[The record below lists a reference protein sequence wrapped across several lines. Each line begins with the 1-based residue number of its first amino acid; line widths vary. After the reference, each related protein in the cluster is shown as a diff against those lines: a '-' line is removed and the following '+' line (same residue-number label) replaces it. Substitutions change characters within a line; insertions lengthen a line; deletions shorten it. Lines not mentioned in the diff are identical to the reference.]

1 MNQFKYSLDNKR
13 YHTYNYYLKNK
24 YHQKIAK
31 VALNADFTCPNRDG
45 TKGYGGC
52 IFCSSSGSGDY
63 AGNVHDHLEKQ
74 FQTISQ
80 VMKRKWPEC
89 AYIAYFQANTNT
101 YGPLDKIK
109 KMIASFLNKED
120 VKGIALATRPD
131 CLNEEIV
138 QYLSTINKQKDVYIE
153 LGLQTI
159 HEQTSKLINR
169 GHTFQEFLDGLA
181 LCRKYN
187 LEVCVHIINGLPFET
202 KEMMIETEALSYNR
216 LFCYRRFTVFDEND
230 VAVIEMMATFVLM
243 DRDSRKVHA
252 VEPKIVAPYEAEFS
266 KKLIRGPKYPELKD
280 STSKDYHVRFYDLD
294 MNGHVNNSKYLDWI
308 FEVMGADFLM
318 KHVPKKVHLKYVKEV
333 RPGGQITSSY
343 DLNGL
348 ESNHQISSDGDIN
361 AQAMVTWQEIS

>member
-24 YHQKIAK
+24 YHQKVAK

-109 KMIASFLNKED
+109 KMIAPFLNKED
-120 VKGIALATRPD
+120 VKGIAFATRPD

-169 GHTFQEFLDGLA
+169 GHTFQEFLDGFA

-202 KEMMIETEALSYNR
+202 KEMMIETAKTLGQLDIQALKIHM
-216 LFCYRRFTVFDEND
+216 LFVVKNTKLQQMYENHEFNMLSRQEYID
-230 VAVIEMMATFVLM
+230 IVVEQLRYIKPEIVIERLTG
-243 DRDSRKVHA
+243 DG
-252 VEPKIVAPYEAEFS
+252 KIDDLIAPLWS
-266 KKLIRGPKYPELKD
+266 I
-280 STSKDYHVRFYDLD
+280 
-294 MNGHVNNSKYLDWI
+294 
-308 FEVMGADFLM
+308 
-318 KHVPKKVHLKYVKEV
+318 KKVTILNDIDKKMKELDV
-333 RPGGQITSSY
+333 YQG
-343 DLNGL
+343 DLYKK
-348 ESNHQISSDGDIN
+348 
-361 AQAMVTWQEIS
+361 

>member
-24 YHQKIAK
+24 YHQKVAK

-109 KMIASFLNKED
+109 KMIAPFLNKED
-120 VKGIALATRPD
+120 VKGIAFATRPD

-169 GHTFQEFLDGLA
+169 GHTFQEFLDGLV

-202 KEMMIETEALSYNR
+202 KEMMIETAKTLGQLDIQALKIHM
-216 LFCYRRFTVFDEND
+216 LFVVKNTKLQQMYENHEFNMLSRQEYID
-230 VAVIEMMATFVLM
+230 IVVEQLRYIKPEIVIERLTG
-243 DRDSRKVHA
+243 DG
-252 VEPKIVAPYEAEFS
+252 KIDDLIAPLWS
-266 KKLIRGPKYPELKD
+266 I
-280 STSKDYHVRFYDLD
+280 
-294 MNGHVNNSKYLDWI
+294 
-308 FEVMGADFLM
+308 
-318 KHVPKKVHLKYVKEV
+318 KKVTILNDIDKKMKELDV
-333 RPGGQITSSY
+333 YQG
-343 DLNGL
+343 DLYKK
-348 ESNHQISSDGDIN
+348 
-361 AQAMVTWQEIS
+361 

>member
-24 YHQKIAK
+24 YHQKVAK

-109 KMIASFLNKED
+109 KMIAPFLNKED

-202 KEMMIETEALSYNR
+202 KEMMIETAKKNKIPYQLEIMTDGGTDAGAIHLTRAGIKTGGISVPTRYVHSPSEMASVSDIENSVKLLYNI
-216 LFCYRRFTVFDEND
+216 
-230 VAVIEMMATFVLM
+230 AI
-243 DRDSRKVHA
+243 
-252 VEPKIVAPYEAEFS
+252 
-266 KKLIRGPKYPELKD
+266 
-280 STSKDYHVRFYDLD
+280 
-294 MNGHVNNSKYLDWI
+294 
-308 FEVMGADFLM
+308 
-318 KHVPKKVHLKYVKEV
+318 
-333 RPGGQITSSY
+333 
-343 DLNGL
+343 
-348 ESNHQISSDGDIN
+348 
-361 AQAMVTWQEIS
+361 AQW

>member
-24 YHQKIAK
+24 YHQKVAK

-80 VMKRKWPEC
+80 IMKRKWPEC

-109 KMIASFLNKED
+109 KMIQPFLEKED

-131 CLNEEIV
+131 CLSEEIV
-138 QYLSTINKQKDVYIE
+138 RYLSEVNQTKDVYIE

-159 HEQTSKLINR
+159 HDQTSKLINR
-169 GHTFQEFLDGLA
+169 GHTYQEFLDGLA
-181 LCRKYN
+181 LCRQYN

-202 KEMMIETEALSYNR
+202 KEMMIETAKTLGQLDIQALKIHMLFVVKNTKLQQMYENQEFEMLTRQEYIDIVVEQLRYINPEIVLER
-216 LFCYRRFTVFDEND
+216 LTGDG
-230 VAVIEMMATFVLM
+230 
-243 DRDSRKVHA
+243 
-252 VEPKIVAPYEAEFS
+252 KIDDLIAPMWS
-266 KKLIRGPKYPELKD
+266 I
-280 STSKDYHVRFYDLD
+280 
-294 MNGHVNNSKYLDWI
+294 
-308 FEVMGADFLM
+308 
-318 KHVPKKVHLKYVKEV
+318 KKVTILNDIDKQMKE
-333 RPGGQITSSY
+333 RDIYQG
-343 DLNGL
+343 DLYKK
-348 ESNHQISSDGDIN
+348 I
-361 AQAMVTWQEIS
+361 AQ

>member
-24 YHQKIAK
+24 YHQKVAK

-80 VMKRKWPEC
+80 IMKRKWPEC

-109 KMIASFLNKED
+109 NMIQPFLEKED

-131 CLNEEIV
+131 CLSEEIV
-138 QYLSTINKQKDVYIE
+138 RYLSEVNQTKDVYIE

-159 HEQTSKLINR
+159 HDQTSKLINR
-169 GHTFQEFLDGLA
+169 GHTYQEFLDGLA
-181 LCRKYN
+181 LCRQYN

-202 KEMMIETEALSYNR
+202 KEMMIETAKTLGHLDIQALKIHMLFVVKNTKLQQMYENHEFEMLTRQEYIDIVVEQLRYINPEIVLER
-216 LFCYRRFTVFDEND
+216 LTGDGKIDDLIAPMWSIKKVTILND
-230 VAVIEMMATFVLM
+230 IDKQMK
-243 DRDSRKVHA
+243 DRDIYQGDLYK
-252 VEPKIVAPYEAEFS
+252 KI
-266 KKLIRGPKYPELKD
+266 
-280 STSKDYHVRFYDLD
+280 
-294 MNGHVNNSKYLDWI
+294 
-308 FEVMGADFLM
+308 
-318 KHVPKKVHLKYVKEV
+318 
-333 RPGGQITSSY
+333 
-343 DLNGL
+343 
-348 ESNHQISSDGDIN
+348 
-361 AQAMVTWQEIS
+361 AQ

>member
-24 YHQKIAK
+24 YHQKVAK

-45 TKGYGGC
+45 SKGYGGC

-80 VMKRKWPEC
+80 IMKRKWPEC

-109 KMIASFLNKED
+109 KMIQPFLEKED

-131 CLNEEIV
+131 CLSEEIIR
-138 QYLSTINKQKDVYIE
+138 YLSEVNQTKDVYIE

-159 HEQTSKLINR
+159 HDETSRLINR
-169 GHTFQEFLDGLA
+169 GHTYQEFLDGLA
-181 LCRKYN
+181 LCRQYN

-202 KEMMIETEALSYNR
+202 KEMMIETAKTLGQLDIQALKIHMLFVVKNTKLQQMYENHEFEMLTRQEYIDIVVEQLRYINPEIILER
-216 LFCYRRFTVFDEND
+216 LTGDG
-230 VAVIEMMATFVLM
+230 
-243 DRDSRKVHA
+243 
-252 VEPKIVAPYEAEFS
+252 KIDDLIAPMWS
-266 KKLIRGPKYPELKD
+266 I
-280 STSKDYHVRFYDLD
+280 
-294 MNGHVNNSKYLDWI
+294 
-308 FEVMGADFLM
+308 
-318 KHVPKKVHLKYVKEV
+318 KKVT
-333 RPGGQITSSY
+333 I
-343 DLNGL
+343 LNL
-348 ESNHQISSDGDIN
+348 SLIHI
-361 AQAMVTWQEIS
+361 

>member
-24 YHQKIAK
+24 YHQKVAK

-45 TKGYGGC
+45 SKGYGGC

-80 VMKRKWPEC
+80 IMKRKWPEC

-109 KMIASFLNKED
+109 KMIQPFLEKED

-131 CLNEEIV
+131 CLSEEIIR
-138 QYLSTINKQKDVYIE
+138 YLSEVNQTKDVYIE

-159 HEQTSKLINR
+159 HDQTSNLINR
-169 GHTFQEFLDGLA
+169 GHTYQEFLDGLA
-181 LCRKYN
+181 LCRQYN

-202 KEMMIETEALSYNR
+202 KEMMIETAKTLGQLDIQALKIHMLFVVKNTKLQQMYENHEFEMLTRQEYIDIVVEQLRYINPEIVLER
-216 LFCYRRFTVFDEND
+216 LTGDGKIDDLIAPMWSIKKVTILND
-230 VAVIEMMATFVLM
+230 IDKQMKE
-243 DRDSRKVHA
+243 RDIYQGDLYK
-252 VEPKIVAPYEAEFS
+252 KIV
-266 KKLIRGPKYPELKD
+266 
-280 STSKDYHVRFYDLD
+280 
-294 MNGHVNNSKYLDWI
+294 
-308 FEVMGADFLM
+308 
-318 KHVPKKVHLKYVKEV
+318 
-333 RPGGQITSSY
+333 Q
-343 DLNGL
+343 
-348 ESNHQISSDGDIN
+348 
-361 AQAMVTWQEIS
+361 

>member
-24 YHQKIAK
+24 YHQKVAK

-80 VMKRKWPEC
+80 IMKRKWPEC

-109 KMIASFLNKED
+109 KMIQPFLEKED

-138 QYLSTINKQKDVYIE
+138 RYLSEVNQTKDVYIE

-159 HEQTSKLINR
+159 HDQTSKLINR
-169 GHTFQEFLDGLA
+169 GHTYQEFLDGLA
-181 LCRKYN
+181 LCRQYN

-202 KEMMIETEALSYNR
+202 KEMMIETAKTLGQLDIQALKIHMLFVVKNTKLQQMYENHEFEMLPRQEYIDIVVEQLRYINPEIVLER
-216 LFCYRRFTVFDEND
+216 LTGDG
-230 VAVIEMMATFVLM
+230 
-243 DRDSRKVHA
+243 
-252 VEPKIVAPYEAEFS
+252 KIDDLIAPMWS
-266 KKLIRGPKYPELKD
+266 I
-280 STSKDYHVRFYDLD
+280 
-294 MNGHVNNSKYLDWI
+294 
-308 FEVMGADFLM
+308 
-318 KHVPKKVHLKYVKEV
+318 KKVTILNDIDKQMKE
-333 RPGGQITSSY
+333 RDIYQG
-343 DLNGL
+343 DLYKK
-348 ESNHQISSDGDIN
+348 I
-361 AQAMVTWQEIS
+361 AQ